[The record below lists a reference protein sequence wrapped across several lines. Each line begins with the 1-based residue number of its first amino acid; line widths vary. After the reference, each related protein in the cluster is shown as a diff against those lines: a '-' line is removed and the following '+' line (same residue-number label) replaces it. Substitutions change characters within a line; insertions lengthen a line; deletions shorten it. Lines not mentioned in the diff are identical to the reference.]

1 MFIDPNPTSP
11 HNSVLT
17 LEEVR
22 APAPAPAPPPQEER
36 SALPSI
42 TDVEQSALRGVD
54 LAEQV
59 ADPLNRFNL
68 ARVGIV
74 SLAWCARKLRKR

>member
-1 MFIDPNPTSP
+1 MFIDPNPTST

-22 APAPAPAPPPQEER
+22 APAPPPQEER

-59 ADPLNRFNL
+59 TDPLNRFNL
-68 ARVGIV
+68 ARVGIA
-74 SLAWCARKLRKR
+74 SLAWCARKLRK